1 MINIRYRNSRLNSS
15 AGFPLVRLERR
26 AAILGSKDL
35 AIPNFYPV
43 FTSLR
48 RIIKFV
54 IV

>member
-15 AGFPLVRLERR
+15 KFPLVRLERR

>member
-15 AGFPLVRLERR
+15 AGFPFVRLERR

-35 AIPNFYPV
+35 AIPNFLSCFY
-43 FTSLR
+43 SR